1 MKCLR
6 CGYQATEHHL
16 RYSCPLC
23 GFTTVTDA
31 LGSAPASGETAPWE
45 TFSADRA
52 PLKAIVISFY
62 NSLFKPERFFS
73 VLGTTAS
80 TVPAFIYGLV
90 TGSAGVCAGLLWNSF
105 LPLSFSSA
113 ISGADVINDYHD
125 ALSPLSIIATP
136 VLLVAQL
143 LLVAVVV
150 HAMLWI
156 TKSKKKT
163 FSVTFKTICYA
174 EGAALFQIIPVA
186 GGFLAFAGWLYLVIS
201 GIHAAQGI
209 SVKRVC
215 VVLLA
220 PPLVLA
226 AITTAIFILGIIVF
240 VSLGGSQTDLLSLF
254 RHR

>member
-6 CGYQATEHHL
+6 CGYQATEHDL

-23 GFTTVTDA
+23 GFTTVMDIT
-31 LGSAPASGETAPWE
+31 GISTASGEPAPWE
-45 TFSADRA
+45 TLSADRA
-52 PLKAIVISFY
+52 PLKALFISFY
-62 NSLFKPERFFS
+62 NSFFKPERFFS
-73 VLGTTAS
+73 ALGTTAS

-113 ISGADVINDYHD
+113 ISGADGINDYHD

-136 VLLVAQL
+136 VLLVAQI
-143 LLVAVVV
+143 LLVSMAV
-150 HAMLWI
+150 HTMLYI
-156 TKSKKKT
+156 TKSNKKK

-186 GGFLAFAGWLYLVIS
+186 GAFLAFAGWLYLVIT

-226 AITTAIFILGIIVF
+226 AVTAAILILGIIVF